1 MKPRPCFK
9 CGRPAAVN
17 HHVVP
22 RIYGGVMTV
31 PLCEECHGKVYALEL
46 LDHRELTRAG
56 LAAYKARGGVLGKP
70 ENWSSEDRLRLGRIG
85 AAKVKAD
92 ADEAY
97 ADLVPLLQKCRG
109 MPLRAIAALFNEQGS
124 TTRQGH
130 PWNHGQ
136 VRRILIRYGL

>member
-1 MKPRPCFK
+1 
-9 CGRPAAVN
+9 
-17 HHVVP
+17 
-22 RIYGGVMTV
+22 MTV
-31 PLCEECHGKVYALEL
+31 PLCEEFHGKVHGLEL

-56 LAAYKARGGVLGKP
+56 LAAYKAWGGVLGKP

-109 MPLRAIAALFNEQGS
+109 MPLRAIAALLNEQGS

>member
-1 MKPRPCFK
+1 
-9 CGRPAAVN
+9 
-17 HHVVP
+17 
-22 RIYGGVMTV
+22 
-31 PLCEECHGKVYALEL
+31 
-46 LDHRELTRAG
+46 
-56 LAAYKARGGVLGKP
+56 VLGKP
-70 ENWSSEDRLRLGRIG
+70 ENWSSEERLRLGRIG
-85 AAKVKAD
+85 AAKVKAN

-109 MPLRAIAALFNEQGS
+109 MPLRAIAALLNEQGS